1 MTISADELARVRYWV
16 SEAWEP
22 ADQFDDT
29 AVGLVWN
36 READT
41 TATTTT
47 EAAATQSLANVYRAA
62 YALMQTMAA
71 GLEGQPDSFSIGG
84 EYSESRGAAINL
96 LLARMAELKALRD
109 AAVAAAAGTDK
120 VLVYAYCRPNFLGR

>member
-1 MTISADELARVRYWV
+1 MTITADELARVRYWV

-22 ADQFDDT
+22 TGQFDDT
-29 AVGLVWN
+29 AVGLVWT

-47 EAAATQSLANVYRAA
+47 EAAATQSLANVYRTA
-62 YALMQTMAA
+62 YALMQTRAA
-71 GLEGQPDSFSIGG
+71 WLEGQPDSFSVAG

-96 LLARMAELKALRD
+96 LLARMAEVKTLRD
-109 AAVAAAAGTDK
+109 AAVAAAAGTDR
-120 VLVYAYCRPNFLGR
+120 VLVYQYCRPNFLGR